1 MEAILNL
8 LTSESNLNITIKRS
22 DLMDFGKFLIN
33 QTKTELETEVIAQQN
48 ETYKTRLETCDFLK
62 VDQSTL
68 WRYAKRGYLIPVE
81 VGGKRM
87 YRMSD
92 LKRILNGGRD

>member
-33 QTKTELETEVIAQQN
+33 QAKTELETEVIAQQN

-68 WRYAKRGYLIPVE
+68 WRYAKRGYLMPVE